1 MTGFSALLLAI
12 VVWALPARPYEAPWA
27 WISFIG
33 MCIVEDFLLGAG
45 RQATVGRLPL
55 ITLLAAVIVFR
66 RHPELTVLVAGAAAP
81 VGSLLKGQRWP
92 AQLTVGAQW
101 VLAVVV
107 GAAAFR
113 LVGFGDLAH
122 WLAATAVLMG
132 IFFALGPVLTAWLE
146 AELAH
151 RRFGLTFPIHARFAI
166 PLEFAG
172 VALALAWRTA
182 WSQPSALK
190 VADAALVALAG
201 ITAGVVLAPRARWLF
216 RIQTAIPY
224 RPALA
229 AGFLLLL
236 SQLASSPLAWLIPLV
251 LAVAG
256 GIWAGWRRV
265 YPIACTALG
274 AFSNE
279 IVRAA
284 NGGHMPV
291 EGYRRTLDGFGAASD
306 TYVAAGPGTNL
317 AWLDDRFQLPPP
329 FPGIASI
336 GDILIAI
343 GLAWFVAALVAR
355 RRRSGLES
363 AGEQRLDQS
372 DATSAA

>member
-1 MTGFSALLLAI
+1 MAGFSALLLAI
-12 VVWALPARPYEAPWA
+12 VAWALPARPYEAPWA

-45 RQATVGRLPL
+45 HKATVGRLPL

-66 RHPELTVLVAGAAAP
+66 RHPELTVLVAGVAAP

-92 AQLTVGAQW
+92 AQLTVSAQC

-107 GAAAFR
+107 GATAFR
-113 LVGFGDLAH
+113 LIGFGDLPH
-122 WLAATAVLMG
+122 WLVATAVLVG
-132 IFFALGPVLTAWLE
+132 IFFVLGPVLTAWLE
-146 AELAH
+146 AQLAH
-151 RRFGLTFPIHARFAI
+151 RRFGAAFAIHGRFAI
-166 PLEFAG
+166 PFELAG
-172 VALALAWRTA
+172 VALALAWRTG
-182 WSQPSALK
+182 WSQPAALK

-201 ITAGVVLAPRARWLF
+201 IAAAVVLAPRARWLF
-216 RIQTAIPY
+216 RIKTRIPY
-224 RPALA
+224 RPALG
-229 AGFLLLL
+229 AGLLILL
-236 SQLASSPLAWLIPLV
+236 SQLAPLLFAWLIPLV

-256 GIWAGWRRV
+256 GIWAAWRRA
-265 YPIACTALG
+265 YPIACTAVG

-279 IVRAA
+279 MVRAA

-291 EGYRRTLDGFGAASD
+291 EGYRRMLEGFGAASD

-336 GDILIAI
+336 GDILIGI

-355 RRRSGLES
+355 RRWSRLDS
-363 AGEQRLDQS
+363 ADEQRLEQN